1 MKLQT
6 AHPSGWALFEA
17 QAHHDERGWL
27 AETFRLEALRAHA
40 GGEVQIVQQNVSTSR
55 RGVLRGLHYQVE
67 RPQGKLLQVM
77 HGRVHDVIVDLRRA
91 SPHFGRCF
99 AFELRAEAL
108 QLLWVPPEFA
118 HGFLA
123 LEDATVLYSLT
134 QPRIASA
141 ERAIRWNSP
150 ELGIDWPLEGRQPVL
165 SGRDAAAPSFGDA
178 DI

>member
-27 AETFRLEALRAHA
+27 AETLRIDTLRAHA
-40 GGEVQIVQQNVSTSR
+40 GNVQIVQQNLSSSSG
-55 RGVLRGLHYQVE
+55 GVLRGLHYQT
-67 RPQGKLLQVM
+67 RQPQGKLLQVL
-77 HGRVHDVIVDLRRA
+77 HGRVHDVIVDLRRT
-91 SPHFGRCF
+91 SPHFGRHF
-99 AFELRAEAL
+99 ALELRADAL

-134 QPRIASA
+134 RPRIASA
-141 ERAIRWNSP
+141 ERSIRWNSP
-150 ELGIDWPLEGRQPVL
+150 ELGIDWPLEGRQPLL
-165 SGRDAAAPSFGDA
+165 STRDAAAPFFTDA

>member
-6 AHPSGWALFEA
+6 AHPSGWVLFEA

-27 AETFRLEALRAHA
+27 AETLQIDTLRAHA
-40 GGEVQIVQQNVSTSR
+40 GDMQIVQQNLSSST
-55 RGVLRGLHYQVE
+55 RGVLRGLHYQIE
-67 RPQGKLLQVM
+67 QPQGKLLQVI
-77 HGRVHDVIVDLRRA
+77 HGRVHDVIVDLRRS
-91 SPHFGRCF
+91 SPHFSQCF
-99 AFELRAEAL
+99 AFELRADAL
-108 QLLWVPPEFA
+108 QLLWVPPGFA

-141 ERAIRWNSP
+141 ERSIRWNSP
-150 ELGIDWPLEGRQPVL
+150 ELGIDWPLEGRQPLL
-165 SGRDAAAPSFGDA
+165 SARDAAAPFFANA